1 MLLSNSFIPILK
13 NNPSEAKIK
22 SHQLMLRVG
31 MIKQASAG
39 IYSWLPLGFK
49 VMKKIEDI
57 VREEQNKIGAQEIL
71 MPTIQSSEIWKE
83 SGRYDDY
90 GEEMLRITD
99 RQNRE
104 ILYGPTNEEQVTEIF
119 RSSIKSYKSLPQ
131 LLYHIQWK
139 FRDEIRP
146 RFGIMRGREF
156 YMKDAYSFDIS
167 DNEAFYSYNKF
178 FLSYLRTFKRL
189 SLTAIPM
196 AAETGPIGGN
206 LSHEFIILA
215 DTGESKI
222 FTDKR
227 IFELNSDDT
236 NLEKSSL
243 EDMRKKYEQ
252 YYAVTDEKF
261 NKEEF
266 EKIVSNENRL
276 ITKGI
281 EVGHIFYFGDKYS
294 KAMGASV
301 DLPGGKKDFVKMGS
315 YGIGVSRLVG
325 AIIEAKYDE
334 KNEIMKWP
342 LSVAPYDIAL
352 IPMINK
358 NDNSSLD
365 KAMKVNEE
373 LIKNNIDA
381 IVDDTDE
388 NFSSKIKKMN
398 LIGVPYQIIIG
409 KKSDGD
415 LLEFKKIGGEIQ
427 KLPLNKIIE
436 NITKQK
442 NSIWFLH

>member
-1 MLLSNSFIPILK
+1 MYISESFIPILK

-31 MIKQASAG
+31 MIKQSSAG

-49 VMKKIEDI
+49 VMKKIENI
-57 VREEQNKIGAQEIL
+57 VRQEQNKIGAQEIL

-90 GEEMLRITD
+90 GEEMLRIKD
-99 RQNRE
+99 RQSRE
-104 ILYGPTNEEQVTEIF
+104 MLYGPTNEELVTDIF

-146 RFGIMRGREF
+146 RFGIMRCREF
-156 YMKDAYSFDIS
+156 FMKDAYSFDIT
-167 DNEAFYSYNKF
+167 DDEALFSYNKF
-178 FLSYLRTFKRL
+178 FLSYLKTFKRL
-189 SLTAIPM
+189 NLIAIPM
-196 AAETGPIGGN
+196 AADTGPIGGN

-215 DTGESKI
+215 ETGESKI

-227 IFELNSDDT
+227 IFDLDSEGT
-236 NLEKSSL
+236 ELEKKSL
-243 EDMRKKYEQ
+243 ETLRKKYEQ
-252 YYAVTDEKF
+252 FYSVTDEKF

-266 EKIVSNENRL
+266 ENKVSEKNRL
-276 ITKGI
+276 TTKGI

-294 KAMGASV
+294 KPMGASV

-342 LSVAPYDIAL
+342 ISIAPYDIA
-352 IPMINK
+352 IITMINK
-358 NDNSSLD
+358 NDNSALD
-365 KAMKVNEE
+365 KANKIYSE
-373 LIKNNIDA
+373 LVKNKIEPLM
-381 IVDDTDE
+381 DDTEE

-398 LIGVPYQIIIG
+398 LIGVPFQIIIG
-409 KKSDGD
+409 KQNDGD
-415 LLEFKKIGGEIQ
+415 LLEFIEIGKETKKIRLQEIISIL
-427 KLPLNKIIE
+427 K
-436 NITKQK
+436 KQK
-442 NSIWFLH
+442 EKI

>member
-1 MLLSNSFIPILK
+1 MYLSKSFIPILK

-31 MIKQASAG
+31 MIKQASTG
-39 IYSWLPLGFK
+39 IYSWLPLGYK
-49 VMKKIEDI
+49 IMKKIEAI
-57 VREEQNKIGAQEIL
+57 VRQEQNKIGAQEIL
-71 MPTIQSSEIWKE
+71 MPTIQSSAIWKE

-90 GEEMLRITD
+90 GEEMLRIKD

-104 ILYGPTNEEQVTEIF
+104 MLYGPTNEEQVTEIF
-119 RSSIKSYKSLPQ
+119 RSSLKSYKSLPQ

-156 YMKDAYSFDIS
+156 YMKDAYSFDVT
-167 DNEAFYSYNKF
+167 DEEALYSYNKF
-178 FLSYLRTFKRL
+178 YLSYLRTFKRL

-196 AAETGPIGGN
+196 AADTGPIGGN

-222 FTDKR
+222 YTDKR
-227 IFELNSDDT
+227 IFELTSDDT
-236 NLEKSSL
+236 ELEKLSL
-243 EDMRKKYEQ
+243 ENLRKKYEQ
-252 YYAVTDEKF
+252 YYSVTDDKF
-261 NKEEF
+261 NKDEF
-266 EKIVSNENRL
+266 EKMVHEENRL

-294 KAMGASV
+294 KAMGAAV

-334 KNEIMKWP
+334 KNEVMKWP

-352 IPMINK
+352 IPMITK
-358 NDNSSLD
+358 NDTSALV
-365 KAMKVNEE
+365 KANNICTE
-373 LIKNNIDA
+373 LNKNNIDV
-381 IVDDTDE
+381 IIEDTDE
-388 NFSSKIKKMN
+388 NYSSKIKKIN
-398 LIGVPYQIIIG
+398 LIGVPYQIILG
-409 KKSDGD
+409 KKSEGD
-415 LLEFKKIGGEIQ
+415 LLEFKEIDKEPE
-427 KLPLNKIIE
+427 KLSLNKIIE
-436 NITKQK
+436 IIIKQK
-442 NSIWFLH
+442 AIN

>member
-57 VREEQNKIGAQEIL
+57 VRQEQNKIGAQEIL

-104 ILYGPTNEEQVTEIF
+104 MLYGPTNEEQVTEIF

-131 LLYHIQWK
+131 LMYHIQWK

-156 YMKDAYSFDIS
+156 YMKEAYSFDVS
-167 DNEAFYSYNKF
+167 DREAFYSYNKF

-196 AAETGPIGGN
+196 AADTGPIGGN

-227 IFELNSDDT
+227 IIDLDSDDT
-236 NLEKSSL
+236 QLEKASL
-243 EDMRKKYEQ
+243 ERMRKKYEQ
-252 YYAVTDEKF
+252 FYAVTDEKF

-266 EKIVSNENRL
+266 EKIVSKENQL

-294 KAMGASV
+294 KPMGASV

-325 AIIEAKYDE
+325 AIIEAKYDD

-358 NDNSSLD
+358 NDTSALD
-365 KAMKVNEE
+365 KANNINKE
-373 LIKNNIDA
+373 LLKNNIDA
-381 IVDDTDE
+381 IIDDTDE

-398 LIGVPYQIIIG
+398 LIGAPYQIIIG
-409 KKSDGD
+409 KKSEGD
-415 LLEFKKIGGEIQ
+415 LLEFKETGGETQ
-427 KLPLNKIIE
+427 NLSLSKIIE
-436 NITKQK
+436 IITKQK
-442 NSIWFLH
+442 NSI

>member
-1 MLLSNSFIPILK
+1 
-13 NNPSEAKIK
+13 
-22 SHQLMLRVG
+22 
-31 MIKQASAG
+31 
-39 IYSWLPLGFK
+39 
-49 VMKKIEDI
+49 MKKIEAI

-90 GEEMLRITD
+90 GEEMLRIKD

-104 ILYGPTNEEQVTEIF
+104 MLYGPTNEEQVTEIF
-119 RSSIKSYKSLPQ
+119 RSSLKSYKSLPQ

-156 YMKDAYSFDIS
+156 YMKDAYSFDVT
-167 DNEAFYSYNKF
+167 DEDAFFSYNKF

-196 AAETGPIGGN
+196 AADTGPIGGN

-222 FTDKR
+222 FSDKR
-227 IFELNSDDT
+227 IFDLNSDDAQ
-236 NLEKSSL
+236 LEKVSL
-243 EDMRKKYEQ
+243 ENLRKKYEQ
-252 YYAVTDEKF
+252 FYSVTDEKF
-261 NKEEF
+261 NKDEF
-266 EKIVSNENRL
+266 EKKVSENNRL

-294 KAMGASV
+294 KAMDAAV

-325 AIIEAKYDE
+325 AIIEAKYDN

-342 LSVAPYDIAL
+342 LSVAPFDIAL
-352 IPMINK
+352 MPMINK
-358 NDNSSLD
+358 NDSSALA
-365 KAMKVNEE
+365 KANNILTE
-373 LIKNNIDA
+373 LNKNNIDT
-381 IVDDTDE
+381 IIDDTDE

-398 LIGVPYQIIIG
+398 LIGAPYQIVIG

-415 LLEFKKIGGEIQ
+415 LLEFKEVGKETQ
-427 KLPLNKIIE
+427 NLSLDKIIKI
-436 NITKQK
+436 ITKQK
-442 NSIWFLH
+442 ASN